1 LWPEAGL
8 IGYLPIEMYNY
19 KVKKRAMSKTI
30 ILILSLL
37 SYLPISGM
45 TQEKKSEVLII
56 STIHGAHRTNPNY
69 SFDTLFKFV
78 EKFNPDII
86 GVEIRAEDIDS
97 SFTYMKKNYPFEMYE
112 CIRKY
117 PSKQISGF
125 DWLGSD
131 IEGKA
136 IPDRYWKEV
145 SIIKKLQQEL
155 SKDSAILAKIS
166 ILDIIQEEKD
176 HLALNASL
184 SELNDGRYDLINR
197 VYYAQLKVLLHAT
210 AYEALSDFYQQR
222 DEHIAHNILDIIKN
236 NDGKRMIFLLGADH
250 RDYTLKK
257 VSDEMGNQI
266 LLNHFK

>member
-1 LWPEAGL
+1 MA
-8 IGYLPIEMYNY
+8 
-19 KVKKRAMSKTI
+19 KTI

-37 SYLPISGM
+37 SYLSISGM

-56 STIHGAHRTNPNY
+56 STIHGTHRTNPNY
-69 SFDTLFKFV
+69 SYDTLFKFI

-97 SFTYMKKNYPFEMYE
+97 SFVYLKKNYPFEMYE

-117 PSKQISGF
+117 PSKRISGF

-131 IEGKA
+131 LEGKA
-136 IPDRYWKEV
+136 IPDRYWKEISV
-145 SIIKKLQQEL
+145 IKKLQQEI
-155 SKDSAILAKIS
+155 SKDSAILDKIS
-166 ILDIIQEEKD
+166 ILDIIQEVKD
-176 HLALNASL
+176 NLALNASL

-197 VYYAQLKVLLHAT
+197 IYYSQLKALLDAT

-222 DEHIAHNILDIIKN
+222 DEHIARNILEIIKN
-236 NDGKRMIFLLGADH
+236 NEGKRMIFLMGADH

-257 VSDEMGNQI
+257 VADEMGNQI

>member
-1 LWPEAGL
+1 MA
-8 IGYLPIEMYNY
+8 
-19 KVKKRAMSKTI
+19 KTI

-69 SFDTLFKFV
+69 SFDTLFNFI

-97 SFTYMKKNYPFEMYE
+97 SFTYLKRNYPFEMYE
-112 CIRKY
+112 CIRIY
-117 PSKQISGF
+117 PAKRISGF

-131 IEGKA
+131 LEGKA
-136 IPDRYWKEV
+136 IPDRYWKEISV
-145 SIIKKLQQEL
+145 IKKLQQEI
-155 SKDSAILAKIS
+155 SKDSAILDKIS

-176 HLALNASL
+176 NLALNASL

-197 VYYAQLKVLLHAT
+197 IYYSQLKALLDAT

-222 DEHIAHNILDIIKN
+222 DEHIARNILEIIKN
-236 NDGKRMIFLLGADH
+236 NEGKRMIFLMGADH